1 MNYSWPLVRNS
12 IKRNIK
18 ASANAMVPESEDS
31 LAFYINVQRSKT
43 PGTVNEAYVMDERD
57 GATTRL

>member
-1 MNYSWPLVRNS
+1 M
-12 IKRNIK
+12 KRNIK

-31 LAFYINVQRSKT
+31 SAFYINVQKSNT

-57 GATTRL
+57 GVTTRL